1 MRTSSTSRAT
11 SSVSRLR
18 VRVRRETLDVARD
31 VEDVLIGDEALPG
44 RHAGARSAVPDDPE
58 EIGLRA
64 LEGLKIG
71 RGRAA
76 LGVDSMTL
84 RTLRQVGRAG
94 GAQLRTQGRSLGRGL
109 GQREPVPREDGG

>member
-1 MRTSSTSRAT
+1 
-11 SSVSRLR
+11 
-18 VRVRRETLDVARD
+18 VRVRRETLDVARN
-31 VEDVLIGDEALPG
+31 VEDVLIGNEALPG
-44 RHAGARSAVPDDPE
+44 RHASARSAVPDDPE

-71 RGRAA
+71 GGRAA

-94 GAQLRTQGRSLGRGL
+94 GAQLRTQRRRLGHGL
-109 GQREPVPREDGG
+109 GEGESVALDGGGVLR